1 MMNDE
6 FFNNK
11 YFDYKRKIMIK
22 KFNVTGLC
30 LPEQHYMA
38 DVSKKLAATMVMVEE
53 GDYFIINRP
62 RQYGKTTT
70 LNTLAA
76 TLRKTD
82 KYVVI
87 EMSFEGVSDNM
98 FKDEA
103 GFSSRFIKSLIKC
116 AARQTSDLGKWLKK
130 STVKVN
136 DMEALSDFLTNMVSQ
151 TEKKVVLIIDEVDQ
165 SSNNQLFVSFL
176 AMLRNKYLDRFK
188 DPTIHSVVLA
198 GVHDVKSLKLK
209 LRPNEEEKYN
219 SPWNIAADF
228 KVDMNLQPSEIVPM
242 LEEYARNERV
252 KMNAKAIA
260 EQLFYYTSGYPFLV
274 SKLCKMLDEGGEN
287 FVKKNKKWTATDLD
301 AAARELIQDTNTNF
315 ETLSK
320 NIENSPELYQ
330 LIYQVAI
337 DGEQVL
343 YNPIEPI
350 INFALLYGILVKKNN
365 HLVIHNRIY
374 QEVLVNYM
382 TLKMHRN
389 QLLEGVDFGYG
400 YKNPDKSLNMELVLT
415 KFQLFMQ
422 EQYSTKDRTFLERS
436 GRLVFLAFIKP
447 IINGSGYD
455 FKEPQ
460 ISEERRLDV
469 VITYLQHRYL
479 AELKIWRGEVAHEEG
494 LGQLID
500 YLNRLN
506 LTEGYLVIFD
516 PRKTQSWKKEWVT
529 VEGKRVFTI
538 WI

>member
-1 MMNDE
+1 M
-6 FFNNK
+6 
-11 YFDYKRKIMIK
+11 RK

-30 LPEQHYMA
+30 VPDQHYMA

-70 LNTLAA
+70 LYTLAA
-76 TLRKTD
+76 ALRQTD
-82 KYVVI
+82 EYVVI
-87 EMSFEGVSDNM
+87 QMSFEGVGDNM
-98 FKDEA
+98 FKDEIE
-103 GFSSRFIKSLIKC
+103 FSNRFVKSLTKY
-116 AARQTSDLGKWLKK
+116 AARQASDLEKWLKK
-130 STVKVN
+130 NTVKVN
-136 DMEALSDFLTNMVSQ
+136 DMEALSDFLTEMVSQ
-151 TEKKVVLIIDEVDQ
+151 TEKKVVLMIDEVDK

-176 AMLRNKYLDRFK
+176 AMLRNKYLERHEISTF
-188 DPTIHSVVLA
+188 HSVVLA

-209 LRPNEEEKYN
+209 LRPDEEQKYN

-242 LEEYARNERV
+242 LEEYARDEGV
-252 KMNAKAIA
+252 KMDAQAIA

-274 SKLCKMLDEGGEN
+274 SRLCKIVAEDVLPEKNATLKTGNNAQNEWTEEDIITALRLMMKESNSNFDSLIKNLENDEDLYNAVFDIAVNAEVRSFNRHNPAVNRGLMYGI
-287 FVKKNKKWTATDLD
+287 FTDRNGL
-301 AAARELIQDTNTNF
+301 AIHNRVYRELIVD
-315 ETLSK
+315 
-320 NIENSPELYQ
+320 
-330 LIYQVAI
+330 
-337 DGEQVL
+337 
-343 YNPIEPI
+343 
-350 INFALLYGILVKKNN
+350 
-365 HLVIHNRIY
+365 
-374 QEVLVNYM
+374 YM
-382 TLKMHRN
+382 TDKTHEIQN
-389 QLLEGVDFGYG
+389 KNGANLETG
-400 YKNPDKSLNMELVLT
+400 YKNPDKSLNMVLVLT

-516 PRKTQSWKKEWVT
+516 QRKAKSLKNEWIT